1 MHWKMSIEL
10 SYPLVPSMGHHDP
23 LDGLITYLELQGGLV
38 GEEEGTSTLAE
49 EIGDMAAI
57 CKGKDWSTD
66 DPLGLGGLLS
76 DAYRVAQM
84 LVSGISLE
92 TDLLAA
98 LLDACRIGLARYART
113 ESLKAPAS
121 YRLAFRELGLAI
133 GLHALER
140 LQHLIAESPAVFQK
154 AQPRQAGQVE
164 ILLRYGPLAAFI
176 EEFWLAPTHREGPT
190 FVEHRDI
197 NTVMLATSLIPDGYL
212 RL

>member
-1 MHWKMSIEL
+1 MHWKMSIDL

-23 LDGLITYLELQGGLV
+23 LDGIITYVELQAGRVRQGEGARELV
-38 GEEEGTSTLAE
+38 G

-57 CKGKDWSTD
+57 CKGKDWTTD

-84 LVSGISLE
+84 IVSGISLDR
-92 TDLLAA
+92 DLLTA
-98 LLDACRIGLARYART
+98 LLDASRIGLARYART
-113 ESLKAPAS
+113 GSLQAPAS

-140 LQHLIAESPAVFQK
+140 LQGLIEGSPAVFQK
-154 AQPRQAGQVE
+154 THPFQAGQVE
-164 ILLRYGPLAAFI
+164 ILMRYLPLADSI
-176 EEFWLAPTHREGPT
+176 ENFWLAPAHREVPSFT
-190 FVEHRDI
+190 EHRDI
-197 NTVMLATSLIPDGYL
+197 NTVMLATSLVPDGYL